1 VQQIV
6 NSIDITRLISKDE
19 TFGRIRK
26 QYGDPPHWERE
37 KGFISLCRIILEQ
50 QVSLESANA
59 HFVKLNKYI
68 GKLSP
73 TMILKLTDE
82 EMRDC
87 QISRQK
93 ASYLRALATAVKT
106 KMLVFEELEVKNE
119 EEIREIL
126 LNIKG
131 IGNWTTDIY
140 LMFCMQFKDIFPLG
154 DIAVIS
160 TVKELYGIVQK
171 ELIIGLSEKWKPY
184 RSLAAYY
191 FWHYYLSSRNRVHR
205 QDT

>member
-26 QYGDPPHWERE
+26 RYGDPPYWQRE

-73 TMILKLTDE
+73 TKILKLTDE

-93 ASYLRALATAVKT
+93 ATYLRALATAVKT

-126 LNIKG
+126 LSIKG

-140 LMFCMQFKDIFPLG
+140 LMFCMQFKDIIPWG

-160 TVKELYGIVQK
+160 TVKELYGIEQK
-171 ELIIGLSEKWKPY
+171 ELIIRLSEKWKPY

-205 QDT
+205 QDA